1 MKIQG
6 SLLNTL
12 VERDDSLLALI
23 DIQKPF
29 LEKLNPEQANVLI
42 GRVNWLLMIARL
54 LEVPVM
60 VTAEDIEI
68 HGQPDESLDLNRTDT
83 IPIFNKMVFDLS
95 AEPVILQAVKDSGQR
110 TVVLAGLETDVCI
123 AQSAIGL
130 QKIGY
135 SVVVLSDLTCS
146 PGAGHQAGL
155 ERIRG
160 AGILVTTLK
169 GLYYEWVRTVDLS
182 NILGVYINESLG
194 PPPGVIL

>member
-1 MKIQG
+1 MEIQG